1 MNIFNLEI
9 TIYLIAIIILG
20 TIQRIIS
27 GLKNAT
33 FYAKGSSSPAP
44 QLQKYIKNY
53 HFLETP
59 NWYTTYGIV
68 FLAVWSISRL
78 LHLYPSTCTFLVQL
92 LATFLVTMGTSGLG
106 NYWYQGYIN
115 LGAGLPFENPNENPK
130 SEFALGSIKFWWSR
144 PWGGKRRKY
153 IVVISAISIVV
164 GLYLIMK

>member
-1 MNIFNLEI
+1 MNIFTFEI
-9 TIYLIAIIILG
+9 IIYLVTIVILG
-20 TIQRIIS
+20 AIQRIIS

-33 FYAKGSSSPAP
+33 FYAKGSSGPAP
-44 QLQKYIKNY
+44 QLQKYIRNY

-59 NWYTTYGIV
+59 NWYSTYGVV
-68 FLAVWSISRL
+68 FLAIWTASRM
-78 LHLYPSTCTFLVQL
+78 LHVYCSTTTFFIQL
-92 LATFLVTMGTSGLG
+92 FAAFLTTMGTSGLT

-130 SEFALGSIKFWWSR
+130 SEFALGKVKFWWPR

-153 IVVISAISIVV
+153 IVVISAISIIV